1 MVSKL
6 TKFFVL
12 TAAAAALAGCSTS
25 KHEPMPLVKIT
36 QAISADTV
44 WSKSLSSADGFLVPA
59 VYDDVVFA
67 AGGKTLSRMNARSGE
82 VEWSVSFD
90 SPITAGVG
98 SDGYVTAVGLEDG
111 TLQVVDAEGKVSWSK
126 KLTTDLASPPVVAQG
141 LVIVRTLDTR
151 VSAFEASSGD
161 EEWIYQKNQ
170 PALTVRLP
178 TGMLAHDTV
187 LFVGQPNGHVVILDI
202 PTGKAVFEFSIAQ
215 SKGITEVER
224 LVDVVGYPAFSQ
236 DLVCAAAYQG
246 AVTCIDSQNGQTRWS
261 QPLDAVAGPAIDEDT
276 VYGVAVNG
284 EVKAFYRESGE
295 ERWTNKEM
303 LYRGLSAPVVVPGAV
318 AVGDAEG
325 YVHLLSP
332 RTGEEIGRLRLSGP
346 VVTAAQPFSSGAI
359 FQTSKGDVAYIATR

>member
-1 MVSKL
+1 
-6 TKFFVL
+6 
-12 TAAAAALAGCSTS
+12 
-25 KHEPMPLVKIT
+25 MPLVKIT

-126 KLTTDLASPPVVAQG
+126 KLTTDLASPPVVAHG

-246 AVTCIDSQNGQTRWS
+246 ALTCIDSQNGQTRWS
-261 QPLDAVAGPAIDEDT
+261 QPLDAVADLPLTKTTFMESRSTAKSKRSIAKAERNAGRIRKCSTADFLLRSLCRVRLPSVTPKAMCICFLREPEKRSEDF
-276 VYGVAVNG
+276 V
-284 EVKAFYRESGE
+284 
-295 ERWTNKEM
+295 
-303 LYRGLSAPVVVPGAV
+303 
-318 AVGDAEG
+318 
-325 YVHLLSP
+325 
-332 RTGEEIGRLRLSGP
+332 
-346 VVTAAQPFSSGAI
+346 
-359 FQTSKGDVAYIATR
+359 